1 MNKKFFKDILK
12 LIENKVYYLDDQG
25 NKIDPVEAAKK
36 QIMIKPVDAKLEAKS
51 LMKKVGI
58 DVDDD
63 ELVENL
69 RKILDSLRDEN
80 FSGIRLKRQYYEDEY
95 KLPMVDDYR
104 KVRGKITQAEFA
116 KINGLTPVT
125 FISWL
130 SNYDEIR
137 KKVEDELRTK
147 K

>member
-1 MNKKFFKDILK
+1 MNKKFFKDVLK
-12 LIENKVYYLDDQG
+12 LIDKNVYYLDEH
-25 NKIDPVEAAKK
+25 NNEIDPIEAAKK

-51 LMKKVGI
+51 LMKKIGI

-63 ELVENL
+63 ELVEDL

-80 FSGIRLKRQYYEDEY
+80 FSGIRLKRQFYNN
-95 KLPMVDDYR
+95 KFKIKIVDKYR
-104 KVRGKITQAEFA
+104 KLNGEITQAEFA

-130 SNYDEIR
+130 SNYDEIK